1 MSLKYNVKIFH
12 NVNPFSFH
20 SSFRNFKCLIHE
32 TFLQDFSIH
41 FKIKSVKKINIP
53 RRIPKIFHDN
63 L

>member
-1 MSLKYNVKIFH
+1 MSRFFTMSIHFLC
-12 NVNPFSFH
+12 
-20 SSFRNFKCLIHE
+20 SSFRNFECLIHE